1 MSKPQYIVSH
11 DVGTSSNKA
20 VIVELDGK
28 IKAYCT
34 EAYSINYPKVNW
46 AEQNPEDYWNAVC
59 KSTKRVLKKTD
70 ISPSDIAGVVFTTQ
84 TIGIIPMGEDKRNLC
99 PAIIWMDGRAS
110 KQADQIMN
118 KFGGKKIF
126 STIAGTALSGKDGLA
141 KLLWIK
147 QNEPNIYEKTRCF
160 LDVNGYLTFKMT
172 GREVYE
178 WSCASTIGANLKK
191 RDWLRGIMK
200 HIGLDLAKFPQL
212 VNSTD
217 KVGEISKE
225 AAMQCGLL
233 EGTPVFGGCGDMQ
246 SAAIGAG
253 AVGEGE
259 GHICLGTSGW
269 VGVIT
274 AKTPVGKN
282 GVVMLKSGDPYKNI
296 LLGEMETAGVCLE
309 WIKNEFYRYEQK
321 DSNCKNIYGLMDE
334 SIKNLSPGSDYLIF
348 TPWIYGE
355 RCPVSDTYVRSTFFN
370 LSASHKREH
379 MLKAVYE
386 GVAFNFRWIIEIIER
401 KYGFSL
407 STIKV
412 IGGGSKSD
420 EWMQIMADIIQ
431 RPIEKVEQSQMCGAV
446 GAAFIAAVGLNMY
459 PNFKATSKKVIVEKV
474 YSPRI
479 ENKYIY
485 DRLYKSYKLI
495 YKCLRRLYKDIN
507 SHQQIGLDAEVSAL
521 ETVST

>member
-1 MSKPQYIVSH
+1 MSKPQYIISH

-20 VIVELDGK
+20 VIVGLDGK
-28 IKAYCT
+28 IEAYCT
-34 EAYSINYPKVNW
+34 EAYSISYPKINW
-46 AEQNPEDYWNAVC
+46 AEQNPEDYWDAVC
-59 KSTKRVLKKTD
+59 KSTRRVLKKTG

-84 TIGIIPMGEDKRNLC
+84 TIGIIPMGKDKKNIY

-110 KQADQIMN
+110 KQADEIMN
-118 KFGGKKIF
+118 KFGGKRLF
-126 STIAGTALSGKDGLA
+126 STIAGTALSGKDGLS

-147 QNEPNIYEKTRCF
+147 QNKPNIYEMTKYF

-172 GREVYE
+172 GNEVYE

-191 RDWLRGIMK
+191 QDWLRGIMK
-200 HIGLDLAKFPQL
+200 HIGLEITKFPKL

-217 KVGEISKE
+217 KVGEISKK
-225 AAMQCGLL
+225 AAIQCGLL

-282 GVVMLKSGDPYKNI
+282 GVVMLKSGDPFKNI

-334 SIKNLSPGSDYLIF
+334 SIKNIPPGSDYLIF

-386 GVAFNFRWIIEIIER
+386 GVAFNFRWIIEIIEK

-420 EWMQIMADIIQ
+420 EWMQIMADIIH
-431 RPIEKVEQSQMCGAV
+431 RPIKKVEQSQMCGAV
-446 GAAFIAAVGLNMY
+446 GAAFIAAVGLKIY
-459 PNFKATSKKVIVEKV
+459 PNFEATSNKVKVEKI
-474 YSPRI
+474 YTPRF
-479 ENKYIY
+479 ENKYVY
-485 DRLYKSYKLI
+485 DRLYTGYKLV
-495 YKCLRRLYKDIN
+495 YKCLKRLYKDIN
-507 SHQQIGLDAEVSAL
+507 SHQEINSSIEVPIA
-521 ETVST
+521 ETV